1 MSKSRSATRICTRR
15 NTFSR
20 RKWCWCCWWWWCL
33 QCNDREF
40 ILTTTL
46 FSLNPVFGPD
56 LNLQNQFT
64 ATINYGEL
72 KSKGGLTFEVKD
84 WDRIGSNEVIGLLT
98 VSPEKLMELAA
109 SASSGSSEATELRL
123 QTPPKRK
130 EPNAGFLTIRVVQQN
145 AAGIGSSGSATT
157 SISIHS
163 GEVPPSPPPSLASSE
178 EETTPPSTSKELLI
192 EIVSCRDILA
202 ADKSSTSDPYV
213 KIKLGGKDV
222 HKTSHIEKTLNPAF
236 SSAHKNAYII
246 KCPAKE
252 LYAKKGIELVV
263 YHDKGAL
270 GFTNDDL
277 GSVKISGAQLYNAP
291 EDQDMELPL
300 TPPKKK
306 DGASAAAADAAGFIT
321 IRVREATL
329 GDKDEI
335 KAQNSFFNS
344 AFSKIVKSPKQVC
357 VHGACLFL

>member
-1 MSKSRSATRICTRR
+1 
-15 NTFSR
+15 
-20 RKWCWCCWWWWCL
+20 
-33 QCNDREF
+33 
-40 ILTTTL
+40 
-46 FSLNPVFGPD
+46 VFGPD

-84 WDRIGSNEVIGLLT
+84 WDRIGFNDVIGMLT

-109 SASSGSSEATELRL
+109 SSGSSEATELQL

-145 AAGIGSSGSATT
+145 APGAAAAGIDIGSSGTT
-157 SISIHS
+157 TPTSSRSIHS
-163 GEVPPSPPPSLASSE
+163 GEVPSSPPPSQASASSE
-178 EETTPPSTSKELLI
+178 APLNLVVDETTPPGTSKELLI

-202 ADKSSTSDPYV
+202 ADKSGTSDPYV
-213 KIKLGGKDV
+213 KIKLGGKEV
-222 HKTSHIEKTLNPAF
+222 HRTSHIEKTLNPAF
-236 SSAHKNAYII
+236 SSDHKNAYII

-263 YHDKGAL
+263 KDHDKGLGAL

-291 EDQDMELPL
+291 VDQDMELPL
-300 TPPKKK
+300 APPKKK
-306 DGASAAAADAAGFIT
+306 DGAAAANAAAGFIT
-321 IRVREATL
+321 VRVREATL

-335 KAQNSFFNS
+335 KEKNSFFNNVK
-344 AFSKIVKSPKQVC
+344 SKIGKSPRQVC
-357 VHGACLFL
+357 VH